1 MTRRPCS
8 PSTAANR
15 NEWPLSRGSAVN
27 TQAKRGYNVAVT
39 TLHHFD
45 ETQLS
50 DDLSKLPAKSRMAF
64 AAAVASRPLGTC
76 ERFAGP
82 LGLAN
87 GGRPREITV
96 QLWGALR
103 GDSSERAT
111 WVVALEEV
119 MNLLPPATE
128 SASFAHGLLD
138 DALSS
143 LVYAIRCLL
152 TPQADEAAWAARC
165 AYESIG
171 RAALHAL
178 RVPAGTPQA
187 EAQVLAH
194 PWVQRELERQR
205 RDLAALL
212 ADRSVAAIHALQQR
226 VSAEDLLT
234 ADEALTL
241 G

>member
-1 MTRRPCS
+1 M
-8 PSTAANR
+8 
-15 NEWPLSRGSAVN
+15 
-27 TQAKRGYNVAVT
+27 T

-50 DDLSKLPAKSRMAF
+50 DDLSKLPAMSRMAF

-76 ERFAGP
+76 ERFAAP
-82 LGLAN
+82 LGLAH
-87 GGRPREITV
+87 GGRPREIAG
-96 QLWGALR
+96 QLWGALQ
-103 GDSSERAT
+103 GDSSERTT
-111 WVVALEEV
+111 WVMALEEV

-128 SASFAHGLLD
+128 PASFAHGLVD

-152 TPQADEAAWAARC
+152 TPEADEAAWAARC

-171 RAALHAL
+171 RAALRVL
-178 RVPAGTPQA
+178 SVPAGTPQV

-205 RDLAALL
+205 RDLEALL
-212 ADRSVAAIHALQQR
+212 ADRSDAAIHALRQR
-226 VSAEDLLT
+226 VSAEELLT
-234 ADEALTL
+234 AEEGLTL
-241 G
+241 S

>member
-1 MTRRPCS
+1 M
-8 PSTAANR
+8 
-15 NEWPLSRGSAVN
+15 N
-27 TQAKRGYNVAVT
+27 TQARPGYNVAVT

-45 ETQLS
+45 ETLLS

-82 LGLAN
+82 LGLAHV
-87 GGRPREITV
+87 GRPREIAG
-96 QLWGALR
+96 QLWGALQ
-103 GDSSERAT
+103 GDSSERTT
-111 WVVALEEV
+111 WVMALEEV
-119 MNLLPPATE
+119 MNLLPPAAE
-128 SASFAHGLLD
+128 AAPFAHGLVD

-152 TPQADEAAWAARC
+152 TPEADEAAWAARC

-171 RAALHAL
+171 RAAQQAL

-187 EAQVLAH
+187 EAQMLAH

-212 ADRSVAAIHALQQR
+212 ADRSDAAIHALRQR
-226 VSAEDLLT
+226 VSAEELLT
-234 ADEALTL
+234 AEEGLTL
-241 G
+241 S

>member
-1 MTRRPCS
+1 MQ
-8 PSTAANR
+8 ANR
-15 NEWPLSRGSAVN
+15 S
-27 TQAKRGYNVAVT
+27 YNFAVT
-39 TLHHFD
+39 TIHHFD

-50 DDLSKLPAKSRMAF
+50 DDLSKLPTKSRMAF

-82 LGLAN
+82 LGLA
-87 GGRPREITV
+87 GAGRPREIAM
-96 QLWGALR
+96 QLWSALQ
-103 GDSSERAT
+103 GDSSERTT

-119 MNLLPPATE
+119 MNFLPPAPE
-128 SASFAHGLLD
+128 AASFAHGLMD

-152 TPQADEAAWAARC
+152 TPEADEAAWAARC

-178 RVPAGTPQA
+178 RVPAGTPEA

-205 RDLAALL
+205 RDLAALQ
-212 ADRSVAAIHALQQR
+212 ADRSAVAIRLLQQR
-226 VSAEDLLT
+226 GSAEELLT

-241 G
+241 E